1 MFMPIKSMEN
11 TIMMDTV
18 TLKNENLRLHVARMF
33 GPRIVSVCFK
43 GGANLLA
50 ELPEVVTER
59 PDGKLYHFYGGH
71 RLWLAPEDPIRSYGL
86 DDMEMEISQKGNN
99 LLVRKPVEP
108 ETGIG
113 KSMQI
118 TLADAEAK
126 VTITHCLENLGA
138 EPVSCAPWAITQLR
152 TGGVAILPQVI
163 AQTELLPNRALALW
177 PYADISSSQVS
188 WGNRFILVRSEK
200 QPPFKVGFMN
210 PRGWLGYWLDGTL
223 FYKRSTF
230 KEGGDYVDFGSSSEC
245 YCNQQFIE
253 LETLGPLVTLAPG
266 ESVTHTELWGFQA
279 DVEYPKSEDTVQS
292 IVDEIGLE

>member
-1 MFMPIKSMEN
+1 MVE
-11 TIMMDTV
+11 TV
-18 TLKNENLRLHVARMF
+18 TLENENLSLQVACMF
-33 GPRIVSVCFK
+33 GPRIVSACHQ

-86 DDMEMEISQKGNN
+86 DDMEMEITQTGNN

-113 KSMQI
+113 KSLQI

-126 VTITHCLENLGA
+126 LTITHSLVNLSPGS
-138 EPVSCAPWAITQLR
+138 VSCAPWAITQLR
-152 TGGVAILPQVI
+152 TGGVAILPQVL
-163 AQTELLPNRALALW
+163 AQTELLPNRTLVLW

-223 FYKRSTF
+223 FYKRSIF

-253 LETLGPLVTLAPG
+253 LETLGPMVTLAVG
-266 ESVTHTELWGFQA
+266 ESVTHTELWGFQ
-279 DVEYPKSEDTVQS
+279 DNVEYPKDEDTVQS